1 MVIIMVVKIC
11 ENVLLWVSIPH
22 FQAHPER
29 FPWGR
34 AMVIL
39 ASQTMI
45 DHDDPLLTTMVTI
58 LDCHHCNVKNHGG

>member
-1 MVIIMVVKIC
+1 MVYVNLPEGIIIFPMKK
-11 ENVLLWVSIPH
+11 LLNGTIPH
-22 FQAHPER
+22 FQTHPER
-29 FPWGR
+29 FPWCR

-58 LDCHHCNVKNHGG
+58 LDYHHCN